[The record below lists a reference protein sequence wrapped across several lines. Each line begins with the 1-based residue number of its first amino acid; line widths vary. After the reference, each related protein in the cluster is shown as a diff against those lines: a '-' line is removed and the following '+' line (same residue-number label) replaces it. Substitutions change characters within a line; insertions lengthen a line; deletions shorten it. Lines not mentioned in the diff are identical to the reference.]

1 MQNSEKERAFLNHVY
16 YNMRNSNLI
25 CKTSLLSGTLI
36 VTGSVIVAF
45 ILYYLL
51 FNSPVYT
58 SDNVALASASNV
70 ELPRLSDPNLKV
82 EEVVNGLEMPT
93 TMAFV
98 GPDDFLVLQKD
109 GKVFRVINERISPE
123 PLLQIPVA
131 KGYFQGLLGIATTKN
146 MPHNSTLVFL
156 YYTEASTKQNNNDT
170 KDLKSNISFP
180 LGNRVYRYQLLDNK
194 LINPVMLLDLPARPG
209 PRGNGG
215 FITIGPDSNLYI
227 VIGGVSNGSA
237 TSIQA
242 LTQNF
247 VNSTIADGRAGILR
261 TTLDGRPVLDEK
273 GHGILGD
280 SYPLNLYYSY
290 GLQNGFGMDFDPIT
304 GNLWNT
310 EVGNI
315 TNDEINIV
323 KPGFNSGYAVV
334 QGFSPTFPAT
344 SAALVNFNGRGIYHD
359 PELVWEQKVVPT
371 GLKFLTSDKLGPK
384 YRNDIFVGTFLDDGK
399 LYHFKLD
406 QNRDHL
412 LLPGNLGSKVVR
424 TWNDTAALKDIV
436 FGTGFG
442 GISSL
447 TVGPDGYLYVVSVA
461 NGKIYRIMP
470 NN

>member
-1 MQNSEKERAFLNHVY
+1 M
-16 YNMRNSNLI
+16 
-25 CKTSLLSGTLI
+25 
-36 VTGSVIVAF
+36 AF

-51 FNSPVYT
+51 FNYLIYT
-58 SDNVALASASNV
+58 SNNVAVASVSNI

-82 EEVVNGLEMPT
+82 EEVVSGLEMPT
-93 TMAFV
+93 TMSFV
-98 GPDDFLVLQKD
+98 GQDDFLVLQKD
-109 GKVFRVINERISPE
+109 GKVFRVINERISAE
-123 PLLQIPVA
+123 PLIQIPVA

-146 MPHNSTLVFL
+146 MSQNSTLVFL

-194 LINPVMLLDLPARPG
+194 LINPIMLLDLPARPG

-215 FITIGPDSNLYI
+215 FITIGPDNNLYI

-261 TTLDGRPVLDEK
+261 ITLDGHPVLDKK

-334 QGFSPTFPAT
+334 QGLNPSFPGTLAN
-344 SAALVNFNGRGIYHD
+344 LVSFNGKGIYHD
-359 PELVWEQKVVPT
+359 PEIVWEQKIVPT
-371 GLKFLTSDKLGPK
+371 GIKFLTSDKLGPQ
-384 YRNDIFVGTFLDDGK
+384 YRNDMFVGSFLDNGK
-399 LYHFKLD
+399 LYHFELD

-412 LLPGNLGSKVVR
+412 LLPKDISYKVVR
-424 TWNDTAALKDIV
+424 TWNDTAKLKEIV
-436 FGTGFG
+436 FGTGFV

-470 NN
+470 IN

>member
-1 MQNSEKERAFLNHVY
+1 MS
-16 YNMRNSNLI
+16 
-25 CKTSLLSGTLI
+25 
-36 VTGSVIVAF
+36 
-45 ILYYLL
+45 
-51 FNSPVYT
+51 
-58 SDNVALASASNV
+58 
-70 ELPRLSDPNLKV
+70 
-82 EEVVNGLEMPT
+82 
-93 TMAFV
+93 FV
-98 GPDDFLVLQKD
+98 GQDDFLVLQKD
-109 GKVFRVINERISPE
+109 GKVFRVINERISAE
-123 PLLQIPVA
+123 PLIQIPVA

-146 MPHNSTLVFL
+146 MSQNSTLVFL

-215 FITIGPDSNLYI
+215 FITIGPDNNLYI

-261 TTLDGRPVLDEK
+261 ITLDGHPVLDKK

-334 QGFSPTFPAT
+334 QGFNPSFPGTLAN
-344 SAALVNFNGRGIYHD
+344 LVSFNGKGIYHD
-359 PELVWEQKVVPT
+359 PEIVWEQKIVPT
-371 GLKFLTSDKLGPK
+371 GIKFLTSDKLGPQ
-384 YRNDIFVGTFLDDGK
+384 YRNDMFVGSFLDDGK
-399 LYHFKLD
+399 LYHFELD

-412 LLPGNLGSKVVR
+412 LLPKDLSSKVVR
-424 TWNDTAALKDIV
+424 TWNDTAKLKEIV
-436 FGTGFG
+436 FGTGFV

-447 TVGPDGYLYVVSVA
+447 TVGPNGYLYVVSVV

-470 NN
+470 IN